1 MPHGGIAARGEPLG
15 AAGSDIQTGDVGAGP
30 PGSVERVTR
39 IDLHCHSTASDGTL
53 TPAELMAAG
62 AAAGLDVIAI
72 TDHDTTG
79 GWAAA
84 AEARPAGLR
93 LVRGAELSCRW
104 YGVEPAIPLHL
115 LAYLFDPDEPHL
127 AADLTGLR
135 VDREQRAERIV
146 ELLRADGVPISWPE
160 VRDYAAGGSVG
171 RPHIAQALIRAGLVR
186 TTNEAFAS
194 RWLGARYFVPKDDLD
209 VFDAVRS
216 VRAAGGVP
224 VFAHPRATKRGR
236 VVPDELIKELAAAGL
251 FGLEADHEDHS
262 ADEREQIRELAGSL
276 GLVVT
281 GSSDFHGRHKTVELG
296 AFRTTPEAYQQIV
309 AAATGVPVLG

>member
-1 MPHGGIAARGEPLG
+1 M
-15 AAGSDIQTGDVGAGP
+15 
-30 PGSVERVTR
+30 TR

-53 TPAELMAAG
+53 TPAELVRAG
-62 AAAGLDVIAI
+62 AAAGLDVMAI

-84 AEARPAGLR
+84 AEARPAGMR

-104 YGVEPAIPLHL
+104 YGVQPAIALHL
-115 LAYLFDPDEPHL
+115 LAYLFDPAEPRL
-127 AADLTGLR
+127 AADLARMRT
-135 VDREQRAERIV
+135 DREQRAERIV
-146 ELLRADGVPISWPE
+146 GLLRADGVDISWPE
-160 VRDYAAGGSVG
+160 VHGYAAGGSVG

-186 TTNEAFAS
+186 TTDEAFAS
-194 RWLGARYFVPKDDLD
+194 RWLGSRYFVPKSDLD
-209 VFDAVRS
+209 VFEAVRA

-236 VVPDELIKELAAAGL
+236 VVPDVLIRDLAAAGL

-262 ADEREQIRELAGSL
+262 PAERAEMRELAGSL

-281 GSSDFHGRHKTVELG
+281 GSSDFHGTHKTVRLG
-296 AFRTTPEAYQQIV
+296 AFRTAPEAYEKIV
-309 AAATGVPVLG
+309 AAASGVPVLG